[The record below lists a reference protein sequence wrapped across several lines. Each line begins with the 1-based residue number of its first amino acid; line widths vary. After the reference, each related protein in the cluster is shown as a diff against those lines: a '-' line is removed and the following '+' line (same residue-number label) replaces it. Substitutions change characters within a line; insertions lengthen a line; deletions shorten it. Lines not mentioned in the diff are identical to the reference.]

1 MICFLLSYHICV
13 KYTSVPPERQVT
25 TTMKFTIRH
34 IHRNSATDRTPLLP
48 RMAAILLSALVVIPA
63 AIPAVAAL
71 SSVGS
76 QDTPLLPSHETV
88 TVQPEVELPATIL
101 GERGIL
107 SPAEPESMAEE
118 LISTFSLNRNT
129 PEEPTG
135 TVEPPATSDVLE
147 NVTDKNIFETTPEG
161 TPEPDIFDPT
171 LPLTQEL
178 IAQRIETK
186 MDKQVR
192 SGSRI
197 YYPYPTGAMAVDLYK
212 DGKQIL
218 KGQVADIGGTVYVP
232 VQRFADLFGKFKTVY
247 TEATEQVVMTGTN
260 LSITVKVGD
269 PYITVN
275 ERIFYTGKKVIS
287 LGGWIFVPLT
297 SMCKAVN
304 AKVTIR
310 SGYYDAFI
318 TSGDPTAVKWASAYY
333 NATDLYWLSRIISA
347 EAKGEP
353 FAGQIAVGN
362 VVLNRVRSSQ
372 FPNTV
377 KGVIFDTKYGTQ
389 FSPVASGTIY
399 NTPTASAV
407 RAAKVCLE
415 GYSLSTKMI
424 YFYNPAIATSSW
436 IGRTRPYIMTIG
448 NHKFYG

>member
-1 MICFLLSYHICV
+1 
-13 KYTSVPPERQVT
+13 
-25 TTMKFTIRH
+25 MKFTITH
-34 IHRNSATDRTPLLP
+34 IHRNSATDRTHPVI
-48 RMAAILLSALVVIPA
+48 RAGAALLSALVLATVTVPS
-63 AIPAVAAL
+63 VAAL
-71 SSVGS
+71 SYPQADGMTENIPS
-76 QDTPLLPSHETV
+76 QTAEITV
-88 TVQPEVELPATIL
+88 PATL
-101 GERGIL
+101 VSSRGIL
-107 SPAEPESMAEE
+107 SPADPESMAIGLVESFTLRNPHETPCDTKDSIENPTVTPNDSHEIEE
-118 LISTFSLNRNT
+118 I
-129 PEEPTG
+129 PPHEE
-135 TVEPPATSDVLE
+135 EFPAV
-147 NVTDKNIFETTPEG
+147 
-161 TPEPDIFDPT
+161 DIFDPT

-178 IAQRIETK
+178 IAQRIESR

-192 SGSRI
+192 GGSRI
-197 YYPYPTGAMAVDLYK
+197 YYPWPSGAMAVDLYK
-212 DGKQIL
+212 DGRQIL

-232 VQRFADLFGKFKTVY
+232 VQRFADQFGTFKTVY
-247 TEATEQVVMTGTN
+247 TEATEQVVITGTN

-297 SMCKAVN
+297 SMSKAVN

-310 SGYYDAFI
+310 QGYYDAFV
-318 TSGDPTAVKWASAYY
+318 TSGDPTKVKWASEYY
-333 NATDLYWLSRIISA
+333 NSTDLYWLSRIISA

-362 VVLNRVRSSQ
+362 VVLNRVKSSQ

-389 FSPVASGTIY
+389 FSPVAVGTIY

-407 RAAKVCLE
+407 MAAKVCLE
-415 GYSLSTKMI
+415 GYSLSTQMI
-424 YFYNPAIATSSW
+424 YFYNPSIATSSW

>member
-1 MICFLLSYHICV
+1 MHIRV
-13 KYTSVPPERQVT
+13 SHTSVPPERQVT
-25 TTMKFTIRH
+25 TTMKFTLQH
-34 IHRNSATDRTPLLP
+34 IHRNSATDRTYILP
-48 RMAAILLSALVVIPA
+48 RMTALSLAILVSISSLLPT
-63 AIPAVAAL
+63 AVAMTAQPTAAASSTQSHSSTDVTELSGTESDLLSTDVPFAL
-71 SSVGS
+71 
-76 QDTPLLPSHETV
+76 QKPLTDESETIDNINSNKTDESELNVNQPDETIENHE
-88 TVQPEVELPATIL
+88 EFVEDL
-101 GERGIL
+101 
-107 SPAEPESMAEE
+107 
-118 LISTFSLNRNT
+118 
-129 PEEPTG
+129 
-135 TVEPPATSDVLE
+135 
-147 NVTDKNIFETTPEG
+147 
-161 TPEPDIFDPT
+161 FDPS

-178 IAQRIETK
+178 IARRIESR

-192 SGSRI
+192 SGSKVN
-197 YYPYPTGAMAVDLYK
+197 YPWPSGAMAVDLYK
-212 DGKQIL
+212 DGRQIL
-218 KGQVADIGGTVYVP
+218 KGQVAEIGGTVYVP
-232 VQRFADLFGKFKTVY
+232 VQRFADLFGTFKTVY
-247 TEATEQVVMTGTN
+247 TEATEQVIITGTN

-318 TSGDPTAVKWASAYY
+318 TSGDPTKVAWASSHYDS
-333 NATDLYWLSRIISA
+333 TDLYWLSRIISA
-347 EAKGEP
+347 EARGEP

-362 VVLNRVRSSQ
+362 VVLNRVNSSQ

-377 KGVIFDTKYGTQ
+377 KGVIFDTKYGVQ
-389 FSPVASGTIY
+389 FSPVSSGTIY

-407 RAAKVCLE
+407 MAAKICLE
-415 GYSLSTKMI
+415 GYSLSTSMI
-424 YFYNPAIATSSW
+424 YFYNPSIATSSW